1 MKRRRLLVGFGA
13 MAAGSLGAVG
23 TGAFSSTRANRD
35 AEISIAQDDE
45 AYLRL
50 TASDTNFAY
59 TDTDGMLTFEFN
71 EDFRNY
77 AGGTETGD
85 GLGTDSVYEFTDL
98 FNVENQGANDVQV
111 YGQYEDPDGVK
122 AVELFDSHDS
132 SRSALTETSPSDTL
146 TPGDVLRV
154 GMRIDTHGIDLGE
167 YQTSI
172 TINAIINDAS
182 GN

>member
-1 MKRRRLLVGFGA
+1 

-23 TGAFSSTRANRD
+23 SGAFSSTSANRD

-59 TDTDGMLTFEFN
+59 TDTDGLLRFEFN
-71 EDFRNY
+71 EDFRDY

-85 GLGTDSVYEFTDL
+85 GLGTDSVYEFAGL
-98 FNVENQGANDVQV
+98 FNVENQGATDVKV

-132 SRSALTETSPSDTL
+132 SRSALTESSPSKLL
-146 TPGDVLRV
+146 TPGDKLKV

-172 TINAIINDAS
+172 VVNAMVDDES